1 MEPMENTI
9 VFKTKGNA
17 GDIIYALPSIKM
29 ICEKRN
35 AQAVIYIQLNQPSD
49 ILDHPV
55 KNEGKPVMVSRTMYD
70 MLRPLL
76 IAQSYVKDVL
86 YFENESI
93 PAIDY
98 DLDRFRVDNLNLS
111 SGNIAQWINN
121 SYPELRPNL
130 YEPSIQVADNIKAK
144 DYIIVNRSSRYQNLF
159 FDYSQLSKYE
169 NVYFVGVESEF
180 KALRLHNPNIIH
192 LQVPNFCKMAEYIA
206 NCKLFIGNQS
216 MAFSI
221 AEQLKVPRIL
231 EQYAHAPN
239 VIPQG
244 GEYFVCHTKEQFN
257 KAISITLDGKDFNS
271 NPTTPEGETTTTNG

>member
-1 MEPMENTI
+1 METI
-9 VFKTKGNA
+9 TFKHSGNA
-17 GDIIYALPSIKM
+17 GDIIYSLPSIKM
-29 ICEKRN
+29 ICEKQN
-35 AQAVIYIQLNQPSD
+35 KQAVLYIRLNAPSGFTEAQ
-49 ILDHPV
+49 HPL
-55 KNEGKPVMVSRTMYD
+55 GGVMMNATMYD
-70 MLRPLL
+70 LLKPLL
-76 IAQSYVKDVL
+76 TSQSYIKDVL

-93 PAIDY
+93 PTIDY

-111 SGNIAQWINN
+111 SGNIAQWIGN

-130 YEPSIQVADNIKAK
+130 YEQSIKVSDNIRSK

-169 NVYFVGVESEF
+169 NVYFVGVEDEF
-180 KALRLHNPNIIH
+180 KALKLHNANIIH
-192 LQVPNFCKMAEYIA
+192 LQVPNFLKLAEYIA

-244 GEYFVCHTKEQFN
+244 GEYFVCHTSNQFN
-257 KAISITLDGKDFNS
+257 NAISLCLN
-271 NPTTPEGETTTTNG
+271 GENYDTSKAKNTREADSIHGC

>member
-1 MEPMENTI
+1 METI
-9 VFKTKGNA
+9 SFSHSGNA

-29 ICEKRN
+29 ICEKQKK
-35 AQAVIYIQLNQPSD
+35 QAVIYIRLNQPSGFTD
-49 ILDHPV
+49 AQHPL
-55 KNEGKPVMVSRTMYD
+55 GGVMMNQTMYD
-70 MLRPLL
+70 LLKPLL
-76 IAQSYVKDVL
+76 IWQSYVLDVL
-86 YFENESI
+86 YYDEESI
-93 PAIDY
+93 PTIDY
-98 DLDRFRVDNLNLS
+98 DLDRFRVDYLNLS

-130 YEPSIQVADNIKAK
+130 YEPSIKVSDNIKSK

-180 KALRLHNPNIIH
+180 KVLKLHNANIIH
-192 LQVPNFCKMAEYIA
+192 LQVPNFLKLAEYIA

-244 GEYFVCHTKEQFN
+244 GEYFVCHTSNQFN
-257 KAISITLDGKDFNS
+257 NAISLCLN
-271 NPTTPEGETTTTNG
+271 GENYDTSKAKNTREAEASHGC

>member
-1 MEPMENTI
+1 METI
-9 VFKTKGNA
+9 TFKHSGNA
-17 GDIIYALPSIKM
+17 GDIIYSLPSIKM
-29 ICEKRN
+29 ICDNQNKL
-35 AQAVIYIQLNQPSD
+35 AVIYIKLNQPSGFTD
-49 ILDHPV
+49 AQHPL
-55 KNEGKPVMVSRTMYD
+55 GGVMMNRTMYD
-70 MLRPLL
+70 LLKPLL
-76 IAQSYVKDVL
+76 TTQSYVLDVL
-86 YFENESI
+86 YFEKENI
-93 PAIDY
+93 PSIDY
-98 DLDRFRVDNLNLS
+98 DLDRFRIDNLNLS
-111 SGNIAQWINN
+111 SGNISQWINN

-130 YEPSIQVADNIKAK
+130 YEPSIKVSDNIKAK

-192 LQVPNFCKMAEYIA
+192 LQVPNFCKMAEYIK
-206 NCKLFIGNQS
+206 NCQLFIGNQS
-216 MAFSI
+216 MAFAI

-257 KAISITLDGKDFNS
+257 NAITIKLDGKDIDS
-271 NPTTPEGETTTTNG
+271 NPTKTETERETKTGI